1 MALTDSWNYDN
12 RLSTTYYGKQLG
24 KLQSTYLLVLKCSCS
39 SCWRMPNTALVTLAN
54 FFGKSAWQKAF
65 KALNKCDH
73 VSALLNALSIK
84 LSKSFKKRTINEF
97 HHLPLKR
104 FSFFK
109 IPHNRRDFLI
119 PTVAKLLENFP
130 VGASSITISAAEFKG
145 AVSLF

>member
-1 MALTDSWNYDN
+1 
-12 RLSTTYYGKQLG
+12 
-24 KLQSTYLLVLKCSCS
+24 
-39 SCWRMPNTALVTLAN
+39 MPNTALVTLAN

-109 IPHNRRDFLI
+109 I
-119 PTVAKLLENFP
+119 
-130 VGASSITISAAEFKG
+130 
-145 AVSLF
+145 

>member
-12 RLSTTYYGKQLG
+12 RLSTTYYGQQLG
-24 KLQSTYLLVLKCSCS
+24 KLQSTYLLVLKCSFS
-39 SCWRMPNTALVTLAN
+39 SWWRMPNTALVTLAN

-73 VSALLNALSIK
+73 VSAFLNALSIK

-104 FSFFK
+104 FSFLK
-109 IPHNRRDFLI
+109 YRRDFLI
-119 PTVAKLLENFP
+119 STVAKLLENFP
-130 VGASSITISAAEFKG
+130 GGASSITISAAEFKG